1 MTTYSHPYILTEESR
16 ELRVARVQR
25 IRMQLVVVL
34 TLMSLIELAV
44 LCMGY
49 YTEVPFWL
57 VVLCIVCVFLN
68 LPLILWLGSMWLDSR
83 KREERIKKQMINR
96 R

>member
-16 ELRVARVQR
+16 ERRVARVQR

-57 VVLCIVCVFLN
+57 VVLCIVCVLLN
-68 LPLILWLGSMWLDSR
+68 LPLILWLGSMWQDSR

>member
-16 ELRVARVQR
+16 ERRVARVQR

-57 VVLCIVCVFLN
+57 VVLCIVCVLLN
-68 LPLILWLGSMWLDSR
+68 LPLILWLCSMWQDSR

>member
-1 MTTYSHPYILTEESR
+1 MTTYYHPCILTEESR
-16 ELRVARVQR
+16 ERRVARVQR
-25 IRMQLVVVL
+25 MRMQLVVVL

-57 VVLCIVCVFLN
+57 MMLCVVCVFLN
-68 LPLILWLGSMWLDSR
+68 LPLILWLCSMWLDSR